1 MDLNYFK
8 KRNQS
13 QEQIVQAEALGESEA
28 TFAHSEMQKV
38 KHKIESKKRQQR
50 KLKIIFRSLVVVIVV
65 LALFLLY
72 SQYKLQTLSRDEK
85 NISSPGVTVTAST
98 TPQDIISMLGKHILL
113 PEGDPQ
119 IAEVRDVEKLQAQ
132 QAFFKNAENGDI
144 IILYDTTIFIY
155 RPSKDIVIA
164 SGDVSGLGQVKP

>member
-13 QEQIVQAEALGESEA
+13 QEQIIQAEALGESEA

-72 SQYKLQTLSRDEK
+72 SQYKLQTLSWDEK